1 MTSPLFVGP
10 VLVIG
15 SAGFDLVGRASEKIR
30 HGTSNP
36 AYVRMSFGGV
46 ARNVA
51 ENLARLG
58 MEVTLI
64 TAVGNDGAGH
74 RLLDQAS
81 RAGIDVS
88 HSIVVPD
95 GETGAYLAILDEK
108 GNLHL
113 ALDDMRVTSAIT
125 SDYLRDR
132 RDLFKEAHVIFVDAN
147 LTAKTLSTAISLAK
161 QCNVPVAADPTSLSL
176 APVLTEHLND
186 LWLITPNEAEADAL
200 CPHSVPHADPSRA
213 IAAARHLVTEGV
225 DIVIITMAE
234 FGLGYATS
242 SESGHIGAIQTEI
255 LDPTGA
261 GDALT
266 AAVIFALLNEIPI
279 DEAVRLGLSA
289 AALTLRT
296 NGSVVPNL
304 SLELLYDQLR

>member
-1 MTSPLFVGP
+1 MTSPLVVGP

-15 SAGFDLVGRASEKIR
+15 SSGIDLVGRASEEIL

-36 AYVRMSFGGV
+36 GYVRMSFGGV

-58 MEVTLI
+58 MEVFLI
-64 TAVGNDGAGH
+64 TAVGDDEPGH
-74 RLLDQAS
+74 RLLEQATQV
-81 RAGIDVS
+81 RINID
-88 HSIVVPD
+88 HSIIVPD
-95 GETGAYLAILDEK
+95 GETGAYLAVLDER

-125 SDYLRDR
+125 STHLRQR
-132 RDLFKEAHVIFVDAN
+132 RNLFKQAQVVFVDSN
-147 LTAKTLSTAISLAK
+147 LSPKTLAATVQLAK
-161 QCNVPVAADPTSLSL
+161 QTNVPIAADPTSLSL
-176 APVLTEHLND
+176 APVLCEHLRD
-186 LWLITPNEAEADAL
+186 LWLITPNEAEASAL
-200 CPHSVPHADPSRA
+200 CPHPVPHGSPTEA
-213 IAAARHLVTEGV
+213 IAAARHLVSEGV

-242 SESGHIGAIQTEI
+242 SESGHLRAIQTEI

-279 DEAVRLGLSA
+279 DESVRLGLSA

-296 NGSVVPNL
+296 GGTVVPNL
-304 SLELLYDQLR
+304 SLELLYDQFQ

>member
-15 SAGFDLVGRASEKIR
+15 SAGIDLVGRASEALQP
-30 HGTSNP
+30 GTSNP

-58 MEVTLI
+58 MEVFLI
-64 TAVGNDGAGH
+64 TAVGKDGPGH
-74 RLLDQAS
+74 RLLEQAS
-81 RAGIDVS
+81 QAGINID
-88 HSIVVPD
+88 HSMIVPD
-95 GETGAYLAILDEK
+95 GETGAYMAVLDES

-125 SDYLRDR
+125 TNHLRER
-132 RDLFKEAHVIFVDAN
+132 RDLFKESQVVFVDAN
-147 LTAKTLSTAISLAK
+147 LSPKTLSTAIQLAK
-161 QCNVPVAADPTSLSL
+161 KAKVPIAADPTSLSL
-176 APVLTEHLND
+176 ASVFTEHLQD

-200 CPHSVPHADPSRA
+200 CPHSVPHADPTRA
-213 IAAARHLVTEGV
+213 IEAARHLVSEGI
-225 DIVIITMAE
+225 DIVIVTMAE

-242 SESGHIGAIQTEI
+242 SESGHLSAIQTEI

-279 DEAVRLGLSA
+279 DESVRLGLAA

-296 NGSVVPNL
+296 RGTVVPDL
-304 SLELLYDQLR
+304 SLELLYDQL